1 MPQVMK
7 SEVVDLGLLG
17 GIAELTPEVSPG
29 VAGYRRRENQALFE
43 PGRQPAQGAVQ
54 GFIERGW
61 YAASR
66 SLTHTPVK
74 PGS

>member
-29 VAGYRRRENQALFE
+29 VAGYRRRKNQALSE
-43 PGRQPAQGAVQ
+43 PVNWA
-54 GFIERGW
+54 RG
-61 YAASR
+61 
-66 SLTHTPVK
+66 L
-74 PGS
+74 